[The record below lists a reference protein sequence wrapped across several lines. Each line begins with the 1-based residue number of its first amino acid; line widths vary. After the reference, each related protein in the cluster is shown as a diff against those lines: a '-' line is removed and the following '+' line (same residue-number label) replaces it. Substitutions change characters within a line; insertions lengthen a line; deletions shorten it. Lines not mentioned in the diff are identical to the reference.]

1 MSDIDRGSDAE
12 ARRLAEALGLDKLS
26 ELHLKQL
33 LDASRVAAALR
44 SLLNTDALSPSDE
57 PALVFRLP

>member
-1 MSDIDRGSDAE
+1 MSDIDRRSDAE
-12 ARRLAEALGLDKLS
+12 ARELAEALGLNNLS

-33 LDASRVAAALR
+33 LNASHVAATRR